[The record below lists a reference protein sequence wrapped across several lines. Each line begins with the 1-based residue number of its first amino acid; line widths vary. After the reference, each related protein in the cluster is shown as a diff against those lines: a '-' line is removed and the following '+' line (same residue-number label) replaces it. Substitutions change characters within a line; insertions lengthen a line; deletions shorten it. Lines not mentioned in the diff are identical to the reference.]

1 VSRHVCVKLRL
12 DRADTPVVDTLPP
25 PPLAARQ
32 DTGATDL
39 VEPGHRSDVAAL
51 GARLVG
57 SIDAVIA
64 GKHDIAEVAVATI
77 LSGGHLLIEDIPGV
91 GKTLLAQALAR
102 SIGGTFHR
110 IQGTSDLL
118 PGDITGSMVP
128 SGRLDADSMTFRPG
142 PVFANI
148 VVFDELN
155 RATPRTQSA
164 LLELAE
170 EATVTVDGVVHPLP
184 DPFMI
189 VATQNPIDIAGTY
202 GLGDGS
208 LDRFRAVVTPGRA
221 PAAAELEVLTGRRG
235 RTLLDSLHP
244 VAGLDDLVRARVDV
258 AAVRISDAIGSYVV
272 QILQATRQHPSIRIG
287 ASTRGGVAVVA
298 MARAFAAM
306 SGRDYITPDD
316 VVRAAGPALAH
327 RVAGSHA
334 SVEDGRELVAD
345 CLATVAP
352 PTL

>member
-1 VSRHVCVKLRL
+1 
-12 DRADTPVVDTLPP
+12 
-25 PPLAARQ
+25 
-32 DTGATDL
+32 L
-39 VEPGHRSDVAAL
+39 VANV
-51 GARLVG
+51 
-57 SIDAVIA
+57 DAVIA
-64 GKHDIAEVAVATI
+64 GKHDVAEVAVATL

-91 GKTLLAQALAR
+91 GKTLLAQVLAR

-128 SGRLDADSMTFRPG
+128 SGRLDIDSMIFRPG
-142 PVFANI
+142 PVFANV

-170 EATVTVDGVVHPLP
+170 EATVTVDGVAHRLP
-184 DPFMI
+184 SPFMI

-202 GLGDGS
+202 GLGEGS

-221 PAAAELEVLTGRRG
+221 PASAELDVLTGRRG
-235 RTLLDSLHP
+235 RTMLDAVDP
-244 VAGLDDLVRARVDV
+244 VTTLDHLEAARAAV
-258 AAVRISDAIGSYVV
+258 AAVHISDAIGSYVV
-272 QILQATRQHPSIRIG
+272 QLLQATREHPAIRVG

-298 MARAFAAM
+298 LARAFAAM
-306 SGRDYITPDD
+306 SGRTFITPDD
-316 VVRAAGPALAH
+316 VVRAAGPTLAH
-327 RVAGSHA
+327 RVAGTH
-334 SVEDGRELVAD
+334 VGVDIGRELIAD
-345 CLATVAP
+345 CLAGIAP

>member
-1 VSRHVCVKLRL
+1 M
-12 DRADTPVVDTLPP
+12 
-25 PPLAARQ
+25 
-32 DTGATDL
+32 AT
-39 VEPGHRSDVAAL
+39 
-51 GARLVG
+51 
-57 SIDAVIA
+57 IDAVLA
-64 GKHDIAEVAVATI
+64 GKHDVAEVAVATL

-91 GKTLLAQALAR
+91 GKTLLAQVIAR

-128 SGRLDADSMTFRPG
+128 TGRLDLDSMTFRPG

-189 VATQNPIDIAGTY
+189 VATQNPVDIAGTY
-202 GLGDGS
+202 GLGEGS

-235 RTLLDSLHP
+235 RTVLDAVQP
-244 VAGLDDLVRARVDV
+244 VATLDQLDAARAAV
-258 AAVRISDAIGSYVV
+258 AAVHVSDAVGGYVV
-272 QILQATRQHPSIRIG
+272 QLLRATREHPSIHVG
-287 ASTRGGVAVVA
+287 TSTRGGVAVVA
-298 MARAFAAM
+298 LAHAFAAM
-306 SGRDYITPDD
+306 ADRTFITPGD
-316 VVRAAGPALAH
+316 VVQASGPALAH
-327 RVAGSHA
+327 RVTGAHVG
-334 SVEDGRELVAD
+334 VDVGRELIAD
-345 CLATVAP
+345 CLAGIDP
-352 PTL
+352 PTR